1 MEMTLHTNGS
11 RKKAGIT
18 VLKSD
23 ETDFKTKTIIRD
35 KDRRYIM
42 RKG

>member
-18 VLKSD
+18 VLMSD
-23 ETDFKTKTIIRD
+23 KTDFKTKMMRRD